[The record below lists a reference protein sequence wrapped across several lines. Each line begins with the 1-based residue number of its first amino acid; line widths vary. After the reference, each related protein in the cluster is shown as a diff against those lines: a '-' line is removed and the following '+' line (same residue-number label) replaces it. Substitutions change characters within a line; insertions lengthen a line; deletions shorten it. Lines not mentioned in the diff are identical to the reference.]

1 MSATMVHLTPTP
13 DFILFSGIEVLA
25 ILFTMAL
32 WGISCLQMLVFLS
45 IQVAIDSWR
54 SVAWK
59 FSVLLQKDSC
69 YIRLL
74 VTWLWSMDTV
84 HQGLLISGVYKAI
97 RDNATAS
104 TDHISL
110 EYLIQILFT
119 VLVTTPAQGFFAYRI
134 WMFSNK
140 SKLIIS
146 FLAPTILFQLIGGI
160 IFMVMKNIMIAFQRQ
175 INCNS
180 QRLPA
185 RQESEFQLSQDL
197 ISIQGIAIAYF
208 IDGAVVDLFIA
219 ITMCI
224 FLWRRYLSIGN
235 ATKEYDSRSPFPRY
249 SHLIT
254 IPRTRSMIYRLTLF
268 SINTGTWPAIIAI
281 ITLVMLMA
289 YPTYYLYAGLY
300 FFLSP
305 VYCNTVLASIN
316 ARPYI
321 QNVNNGR
328 HVFMPKDS
336 GIQFGTNVSSGLH
349 ARGTHNELEL
359 GSYKVGPEELTLSTE
374 GTASLSTV

>member
-1 MSATMVHLTPTP
+1 MFAAMVHLSPTP

-32 WGISCLQMLVFLS
+32 WGISCLQIFLYF
-45 IQVAIDSWR
+45 
-54 SVAWK
+54 
-59 FSVLLQKDSC
+59 FSTQKDSC

-146 FLAPTILFQLIGGI
+146 FLAPAILFQLIGGI
-160 IFMVMKNIMIAFQRQ
+160 IFMVMN
-175 INCNS
+175 
-180 QRLPA
+180 LPA
-185 RQESEFQLSQDL
+185 TDKLQFTTSTSK
-197 ISIQGIAIAYF
+197 GIAIAYF

-224 FLWRRYLSIGN
+224 FLWRRYLNIGN
-235 ATKEYDSRSPFPRY
+235 ATKE
-249 SHLIT
+249 
-254 IPRTRSMIYRLTLF
+254 TRSMIYRLTLF

-321 QNVNNGR
+321 QNVNTGR

-336 GIQFGTNVSSGLH
+336 GIQFGRNAASGVH
-349 ARGTHNELEL
+349 ARGTHDELEL

-374 GTASLSTV
+374 GTASLSRV